1 MVAPPA
7 LTAATPVGATTTTLF
22 CVAAASSFSSVVLPV
37 PAFPVT
43 KECLRVCRTNCSAS
57 SNSELVI
64 AENPFSVF
72 GVEGI
77 PEGPVAALHEDDG
90 MMSVFQAAYSIY
102 QQRIRSTNCRTRAM
116 RCWNGRSPQH
126 PRWRVHLSG

>member
-1 MVAPPA
+1 MVTPPA

-22 CVAAASSFSSVVLPV
+22 RVAAASPFSSVVLPV

-43 KECLRVCRTNCSAS
+43 KQCLRVCRTNCSAS
-57 SNSELVI
+57 SNSALII

-77 PEGPVAALHEDDG
+77 PEGFVAFCPLNRHAREHRNVGIDVVIYDDLPLAIA
-90 MMSVFQAAYSIY
+90 VTVHA
-102 QQRIRSTNCRTRAM
+102 TNILREC
-116 RCWNGRSPQH
+116 
-126 PRWRVHLSG
+126 